1 MTRAIYRMLLIFLI
15 CLTPAAAADNSGAE
29 APVTVNADVSKT
41 TAGIGDKIEYTITVN
56 APKDYEVELPS
67 FGENLADFS
76 VKDFTSDKGGFF
88 STTYTQKYTL
98 DIYET
103 GTFTIP
109 AALVKYRENSSAE
122 WKELITKELSVTV
135 QSLLNESDPEQAS
148 GIKDIKGPYS
158 MNNYMYLYIILA
170 VIAVIAIIIA
180 LIMYMKKKKAAKEII
195 IPRPPAH
202 ETALKALRELME
214 KDYIRTGNI
223 QEYYFELSNIVRH
236 YLEDRFS
243 MQAPEMTTEE
253 FLVLLR
259 DTDKLNAD
267 QKALLRQF
275 LAHCDMVKFAKHL
288 PDEHEIESSYEHAK
302 RLIEQTKEITITGA
316 TVN

>member
-1 MTRAIYRMLLIFLI
+1 MIRAVYRILFVFLI
-15 CLTPAAAADNSGAE
+15 CLTPAAADNSGAE
-29 APVTVNADVSKT
+29 APVTVNAEVNKT

-76 VKDFTSDKGGFF
+76 VKDFTSDRGGFF

-103 GTFTIP
+103 GAFTIP
-109 AALVKYRENSSAE
+109 AALIKYRENNSTE
-122 WKELITKELSVTV
+122 WKELITKDLSVTV
-135 QSLLNESDPEQAS
+135 QSLLNESDQTS

-158 MNNYMYLYIILA
+158 MNNLMYLYIILA
-170 VIAVIAIIIA
+170 VIAVVAIIVA
-180 LIMYMKKKKAAKEII
+180 LIIYMKKKKETREVV
-195 IPRPPAH
+195 IPPPPAH
-202 ETALKALRELME
+202 ETALNALRELMG
-214 KDYIRTGNI
+214 KDYIRKGNI

-267 QKALLRQF
+267 QKDLLRKF
-275 LAHCDMVKFAKHL
+275 LSHCDMVKFAKHL
-288 PDEHEIESSYEHAK
+288 PEEREIESSYEHAK
-302 RLIEQTKEITITGA
+302 RLIEQTKKITITGA
-316 TVN
+316 NVN

>member
-1 MTRAIYRMLLIFLI
+1 MIRAVYRILFIFLI

-29 APVTVNADVSKT
+29 PPVTVNAEVNKS

-76 VKDFTSDKGGFF
+76 VKDFTSDKGGLF
-88 STTYTQKYTL
+88 SRTYTQKYTL

-103 GTFTIP
+103 GAFTIP
-109 AALVKYRENSSAE
+109 SALIKYRENSSAE

-135 QSLLNESDPEQAS
+135 QSLLNESEQAS

-158 MNNYMYLYIILA
+158 MNNFIYLYIILA

-180 LIMYMKKKKAAKEII
+180 LVMYMKRKKAAKEIVV
-195 IPRPPAH
+195 PSPPAH
-202 ETALKALRELME
+202 ETALNALRELME

-259 DTDKLNAD
+259 DTDKLNAE
-267 QKALLRQF
+267 QKDLLRQF
-275 LAHCDMVKFAKHL
+275 LAHCDIVKFAKHL
-288 PDEHEIESSYEHAK
+288 PQESEIESSYEHAV
-302 RLIEQTKEITITGA
+302 RLIDQTKETSLTGE
-316 TVN
+316 VVS